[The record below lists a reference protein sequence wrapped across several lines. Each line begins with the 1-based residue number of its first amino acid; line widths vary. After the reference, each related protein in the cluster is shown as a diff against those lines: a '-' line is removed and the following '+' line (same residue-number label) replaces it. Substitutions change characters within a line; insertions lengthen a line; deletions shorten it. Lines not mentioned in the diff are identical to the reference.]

1 MKWVYVLLA
10 LLYTAFPYD
19 LLPDFLTGIGW
30 VDDLVVLGFLLRFLY
45 LQFGRTR
52 RGGQDGGAGR
62 HTGKSEAS
70 VEGEG
75 EGGEADGRFDSPD
88 PYVVIGVAPSA
99 SEDHIKKAYR
109 ELVSRYHPDKVTHL
123 GDEFKTLAE
132 KRLKQINQAYQKIKQ
147 VNR

>member
-1 MKWVYVLLA
+1 MKWIYVLLA

-19 LLPDFLTGIGW
+19 LLPDFLTGLGW
-30 VDDLVVLGFLLRFLY
+30 VDDLIVLGFLLRFLY
-45 LQFGRTR
+45 LQFGRAR
-52 RGGQDGGAGR
+52 RDGQAGAAG
-62 HTGKSEAS
+62 HHPGKSRAS
-70 VEGEG
+70 DENG
-75 EGGEADGRFDSPD
+75 GGERDADSRFESSD

-99 SEDHIKKAYR
+99 SKDHIKKVYR

-132 KRLKQINQAYQKIKQ
+132 KRLKQINQAYQKIQQ